1 MMEIETQKE
10 KELREKNGCFAYG
23 IPSMKRARN
32 YQLSS
37 STISALFSGAVG
49 EREGEGGG
57 RVGERVGHVS
67 SVFKKCLKLMFNKL
81 FFN

>member
-10 KELREKNGCFAYG
+10 NELREKNGCFAYG

-37 STISALFSGAVG
+37 STISALFSGPVG
-49 EREGEGGG
+49 EREGEGGEES
-57 RVGERVGHVS
+57 EREWGTCHQS
-67 SVFKKCLKLMFNKL
+67 LKNVLN
-81 FFN
+81 